1 MRAVIQNLLGT
12 AFIVVAVTASLALTG
27 CADQYKSMAD
37 MDANDRCIMQHTWNT
52 TVLSGS
58 SPLICPGWY
67 LERRAKDGAK

>member
-1 MRAVIQNLLGT
+1 MHTALQNLLST
-12 AFIVVAVTASLALTG
+12 SFIVVAVTNSLAMTG
-27 CADQYKSMAD
+27 CAGQYKSMND
-37 MDANDRCIMQHTWNT
+37 MDANDRCIMQHTWDT

>member
-1 MRAVIQNLLGT
+1 MRAAIQNLLSK
-12 AFIVVAVTASLALTG
+12 ALIVVASTASLALAG
-27 CADQYKSMAD
+27 CAGQYKSMSD
-37 MDANDRCIMQHTWNT
+37 MDANDRCIMQHTWDT